1 MTQTVTRR
9 EAFCEGQTLPAAQDI
24 VARLLAYCQ
33 ANDWAGYDPYD
44 ALNSRWFSS
53 LPFLNFRLSRLAL
66 TQALKRSPVNFRS
79 LLRVPPTQNPK
90 GLALVLAAL
99 LKLRKLAL
107 LSDESLL
114 QELIAQIVASRSPDT
129 RYWSWGYSFPWQTR
143 TILVPRGA
151 PNLVCT
157 IFAANALLDAFE
169 ALGDTKLLELA
180 VSSGD
185 YLVNEL
191 YYTEGAEVASFS
203 YPLPT
208 SKAKVHNA
216 NFLAAALL
224 SRLYLHTRNER
235 LGQIALQSASYSASR
250 QRDDGSWPY
259 GELANQGWVDN
270 FHTGYNLTS
279 LRAITQNLCTSEFE
293 PHIRRGFEFYRNHF
307 FREDGAV
314 RYFHNRTYP
323 IDIHCVA
330 QSLLTLIEFQ
340 DLDGTNC
347 ELAKLVYAWTMKH
360 MWDERG
366 FFYYRV
372 LRMIT
377 IHISYM
383 RWSQCWMLLALT
395 RLWEMSERKEG
406 LVSASFG
413 IPTGSEVKIVG
424 RRVVSQTESKERR
437 KVRISRTR

>member
-1 MTQTVTRR
+1 MIQSVTQR
-9 EAFCEGQTLPAAQDI
+9 EVFCEGQSRPSTKDV

-33 ANDWAGYDPYD
+33 TNDWAGYDPYD
-44 ALNSRWFSS
+44 ALNSRWFIS

-66 TQALKRSPVNFRS
+66 TQALKRSPVNFRPP
-79 LLRVPPTQNPK
+79 LRVPPTQNPK

-99 LKLRKLAL
+99 LKLRKLDL

-114 QELIAQIVASRSPDT
+114 REIITQIVASRSPDPE
-129 RYWSWGYSFPWQTR
+129 YWSWGYSFPWQTR

-157 IFAANALLDAFE
+157 IFVANSLLDAFE

-185 YLVNEL
+185 YLVKEL
-191 YYTEGAEVASFS
+191 YYTEGAGVASFS

-224 SRLYLHTRNER
+224 SRLYHHTGDER
-235 LGQIALQSASYSASR
+235 LRQIALQSACYSASR
-250 QRDDGSWPY
+250 QRVDGSWQY
-259 GELANQGWVDN
+259 GELANQAWIDN

-279 LRAITQNLCTSEFE
+279 LRAIGRNLRNSEFE
-293 PHIRRGFEFYRNHF
+293 SHIRVGFEFYRNHF

-314 RYFHNRTYP
+314 RYFHDRTYP

-330 QSLLTLIEFQ
+330 QSLLTLLEFQ
-340 DLDGTNC
+340 DLDPTSK
-347 ELAKLVYAWTMKH
+347 ELVRSVYDWSMRH
-360 MWDERG
+360 MWDDAG

-372 LRMIT
+372 LRTMT
-377 IHISYM
+377 NRISYM
-383 RWSQCWMLLALT
+383 RWSQSWMLLALVT
-395 RLWEMSERKEG
+395 VLEHCPAEKAETPEG
-406 LVSASFG
+406 LPAMAL
-413 IPTGSEVKIVG
+413 T
-424 RRVVSQTESKERR
+424 
-437 KVRISRTR
+437 